1 MQCPASRKLVAG
13 VLWAVVAG
21 GAAAEGLQAPE
32 AASLWPS
39 WQARVTLTLTDA
51 PLGGNSRSL
60 RQAAVLGD
68 YYLQSHGTDEGAR
81 WRGGFR
87 ATSGLVLG
95 HLGATVL
102 PVGQSAAR
110 LTLAG
115 DDAVR
120 EVDLWPYVGFG
131 YSGLAPRGGFSFS
144 ADLGLGLRGWERALG
159 RVDLTPM
166 LQLGV
171 RYTF

>member
-1 MQCPASRKLVAG
+1 MQCPASRQLVAG
-13 VLWAVVAG
+13 VFWAVVAG
-21 GAAAEGLQAPE
+21 TAAAEGLQAPE
-32 AASLWPS
+32 AASLWPR
-39 WQARVTLTLTDA
+39 WQARVTLTLTEA

-60 RQAAVLGD
+60 REAAVLGD
-68 YYLQSHGTDEGAR
+68 YYLHSHGTDEGAR

-102 PVGQSAAR
+102 PLGSSAS
-110 LTLAG
+110 LATQTG
-115 DDAVR
+115 DDGVR
-120 EVDLWPYVGFG
+120 AGDLWPYVGLG